1 MAKIGFIGLGHLG
14 LPMAK
19 NLLKAGHE
27 IKAYDPSEDALSAAQ
42 EAGIDSA
49 KNIAEGARD
58 VDVVIS
64 LVPSGNRS
72 REVYLKEDGILKN
85 AKPGALLIDCST
97 TFEATNHEIQFAAEK
112 AGFQIVDA
120 PVSGGVD
127 HAETG
132 TLTFM
137 VAGNDKAFLEAE
149 PILGPMASE
158 VFHFRPTGR
167 HAQNEIEED
176 TREVIYKKQSP
187 WWRRSTV
194 VLIFLFLGGNA
205 VFFALI
211 EDSIKM
217 NGDRLTVSLELG
229 PTERN
234 LFCRGLGM
242 IGLDIDGC

>member
-27 IKAYDPSEDALSAAQ
+27 VKAYDPSEDALAAAK
-42 EAGIDSA
+42 EAGIDPA
-49 KNIAEGARD
+49 KSIADGARD
-58 VDVVIS
+58 ADVVIS
-64 LVPSGNRS
+64 LVPAGKRS
-72 REVYLKEDGILKN
+72 RAVYLKEGGILKN

-97 TFEATNHEIQFAAEK
+97 NYTATSHDIQFAAEK

-127 HAETG
+127 GAETG

-137 VAGNDKAFLEAE
+137 VAGDDKAFLEAE
-149 PILGPMASE
+149 PILGPMAGE
-158 VFHFRPTGR
+158 IFHYRPAGR
-167 HAQNEIEED
+167 HAQNETEEGP
-176 TREVIYKKQSP
+176 REIVYKKQSP
-187 WWRRSTV
+187 WWRRSTA

-211 EDSIKM
+211 EDSIRM
-217 NGDRLTVSLELG
+217 NGDRLTLSLELG
-229 PTERN
+229 STERN

-242 IGLDIDGC
+242 IGLKIDGC